1 MSQPRKNLAE
11 SVLARAELFRRGMM
25 FDGVPQFTS
34 PTLEMP
40 APPGADPAAL
50 PATASA
56 APGEPAAEPGAAVP
70 GAADALTAGA
80 VAGQSPLETM
90 LQP

>member
-1 MSQPRKNLAE
+1 MNQPRKNLAE
-11 SVLARAELFRRGMM
+11 SVLARAELYRRGML
-25 FDGVPQFTS
+25 FDGVPEFTS
-34 PTLEMP
+34 PALEMP
-40 APPGADPAAL
+40 VPPGAAPAAL

-56 APGEPAAEPGAAVP
+56 AQGEPAAPAVP